1 MNLLNQAPQ
10 PAKRVGIGKRISDVW
25 NSRNRL
31 ARLLILVTTGLV
43 LNCCCVIIPLSG
55 QANSPAAQANIAINS
70 ISSSALT
77 TAQDRF
83 MPAAL
88 AISANTEFDTDGNGR
103 EACKDFSS
111 QAAAREVP
119 GVSSLQLDGSHK
131 HGRSCRSLP

>member
-1 MNLLNQAPQ
+1 MNLNQTPQ
-10 PAKRVGIGKRISDVW
+10 PTNRLGIGRRISNVW

-43 LNCCCVIIPLSG
+43 LNCCCVIIPLSS
-55 QANSPAAQANIAINS
+55 QANSPAAQANIAMNS

-88 AISANTEFDTDGNGR
+88 ALSANTEFDTHSDGR

-111 QAAAREVP
+111 QAAVREVHKA
-119 GVSSLQLDGSHK
+119 SSILLDGSHK

>member
-1 MNLLNQAPQ
+1 MNLNQTPQ
-10 PAKRVGIGKRISDVW
+10 PTNRLGIGRRISNVW

-43 LNCCCVIIPLSG
+43 LNCCCVIIPLSSP
-55 QANSPAAQANIAINS
+55 ANSPAAQANIAMNS

-88 AISANTEFDTDGNGR
+88 ALSANTEFDTHSDGR

-119 GVSSLQLDGSHK
+119 RASSILLDGSHK